1 MAATMSHLLRCYTSE
16 HTRDAY
22 VTPRTS
28 HTPPIHSSP
37 SSSFI
42 LFFSSSLKMASVTS
56 KLFGHHGGQDVHEY
70 TLDNGNGTE
79 ASIITYG
86 AILRKLLVKGACSV
100 PPLPPLSVS
109 LLCRFRCRNAPAP
122 SRRLFGRGLRC
133 IEVYASR
140 PDGMHSH

>member
-16 HTRDAY
+16 YTRDAY

-100 PPLPPLSVS
+100 PPSPPSLCLAAVSLSVS
-109 LLCRFRCRNAPAP
+109 ERACSFEAVVWAWAALHRSVC
-122 SRRLFGRGLRC
+122 
-133 IEVYASR
+133 
-140 PDGMHSH
+140 